1 MSRKAK
7 LISTGEIVEVHVD
20 MDYHGNTT
28 WLDTS
33 TKTEYYPSELE
44 FLPED
49 PKPISPITSLSQ
61 FTDEEL
67 RGELKR
73 REKERRSQFPPNI
86 RCHDC
91 KHCVEGLAFKHQYI
105 PTTVCR
111 MNPKPSQG
119 SDRYYSTV
127 CSLRACDKFEAKT
140 Q

>member
-28 WLDTS
+28 WLDTL

-73 REKERRSQFPPNI
+73 REKERRSQFHPNI
-86 RCHDC
+86 QCRDC
-91 KHCVEGLAFKHQYI
+91 KHCIEGLTFKHQVI
-105 PTTVCR
+105 PTTVCK
-111 MNPKPSQG
+111 MKPKPSQG

-127 CSLRACDKFEAKT
+127 CSYRACDKFEQK
-140 Q
+140 

>member
-28 WLDTS
+28 WLDTL

-67 RGELKR
+67 RGELKPV
-73 REKERRSQFPPNI
+73 SYT
-86 RCHDC
+86 H
-91 KHCVEGLAFKHQYI
+91 LTL
-105 PTTVCR
+105 PT
-111 MNPKPSQG
+111 N
-119 SDRYYSTV
+119 
-127 CSLRACDKFEAKT
+127 SLV
-140 Q
+140 

>member
-1 MSRKAK
+1 
-7 LISTGEIVEVHVD
+7 

-49 PKPISPITSLSQ
+49 SKPISTIVSLSQ

-67 RGELKR
+67 KDELKR
-73 REKERRSQFPPNI
+73 REKERRSQFHPNI
-86 RCHDC
+86 QCRDC
-91 KHCVEGLAFKHQYI
+91 KHCIEGLTFKHQVI
-105 PTTVCR
+105 PTTVCK
-111 MNPKPSQG
+111 MKPKPSQG

-127 CSLRACDKFEAKT
+127 CSYRACDKFEQK
-140 Q
+140 